1 MAVFDAGT
9 SEGLFLRVLFET
21 AYFLFAGVAFMLI
34 LRWLQGRPLWDR
46 VFVGRTLVLGDGPY
60 VKNLQ
65 SQYVSKLFSLAYEFV
80 GFAGI
85 HAANT
90 RSGEM
95 LHAYGHRITR
105 GLLLY
110 LGLPDERW
118 PGRERAEAAVCMTS
132 SQARGAQSM
141 GTGALVFGIGHNPA
155 SACKVDRFVQLG
167 LSARPAESLPW
178 VLRGDLSNLARGYR
192 SRGLH
197 PSNGCWPRM
206 WCSIPP
212 PPPHAT

>member
-132 SQARGAQSM
+132 SQARGVQSM
-141 GTGALVFGIGHNPA
+141 GTGALVFGIGHNPT
-155 SACKVDRFVQLG
+155 SACKVDRFVHLG
-167 LSARPAESLPW
+167 MSARPLC
-178 VLRGDLSNLARGYR
+178 RGPGCCVAIGPTWRGVQ
-192 SRGLH
+192 
-197 PSNGCWPRM
+197 
-206 WCSIPP
+206 
-212 PPPHAT
+212 